1 MKNATTYLHP
11 VLLSSALVFLPLWSS
26 VAADTSS
33 NASDRTASQAAA
45 AVPPVVSSAPAPL
58 KLPYGVNDVL
68 KLSRAQI
75 GEQIILNY
83 IQNSGTIY
91 NLGATELVYLKA
103 QGVSDNV
110 LRAMLDQRSRVE
122 LAARSAQA
130 QAAAT
135 APNGLPSTA
144 DSAAPVAPSYP
155 EPNAAY
161 DQAPLTPPTAGSTTY
176 VIPYSPATYPYYYP
190 SYGYSYP
197 YADWGPYYAGSWGP
211 SVALGFGFGRGGGR
225 C

>member
-1 MKNATTYLHP
+1 MVSTMC
-11 VLLSSALVFLPLWSS
+11 SSL
-26 VAADTSS
+26 AA
-33 NASDRTASQAAA
+33 
-45 AVPPVVSSAPAPL
+45 P
-58 KLPYGVNDVL
+58 K
-68 KLSRAQI
+68 I

-91 NLGATELVYLKA
+91 NLGATELLYLKA

-110 LRAMLDQRSRVE
+110 IRAMLSQRSQVE
-122 LAARSAQA
+122 LAAQSAQA

-144 DSAAPVAPSYP
+144 DSATPVAPGYP

-161 DQAPLTPPTAGSTTY
+161 AQAPLTPPTDGSTAY

-197 YADWGPYYAGSWGP
+197 YADWGPYYGGSWGP
-211 SVALGFGFGRGGGR
+211 SVAFGFGSGRGGFRGGHGFFGGRGGFGGGFHGGGGGGFRGGGGGGFHGG
-225 C
+225 